1 VIVAAWICL
10 VAPLAAALAITVLG
24 TSISRRTAA
33 YVATSSVLGSFAA
46 ALVVLVKLWGESPD
60 QRSHASTVW
69 EWLTGGSFHVG
80 LRILVDPLSVL
91 MMLIVSGVGFLI
103 VAYSIGYMDGD
114 DEERRYFAYMAL
126 FVFSMLALVQGG
138 NYVILLAGWGLVGL
152 SSYLLIGFWHERPA
166 AVAAA
171 KKAFV
176 MNALGDATMALAFF
190 VLIQHRHSLNFP
202 DAFSIEPGHGWLVNL
217 VALGLLGGAVA
228 KSAQLPLQTWLP
240 DAMEGPTPVSA
251 LIHAATMVTA
261 GVYLIVRTHAV
272 FEQAPRVQ
280 ELAAGLGAGTL
291 LVAGLI
297 ALVQTDIKRV
307 IAYSTMSQIGYMFLG
322 AGIGAYA
329 NAEFHLLT
337 HAFFKALLF
346 MAAGLVIHALAG
358 EQDISRM
365 GGVGR
370 LMPMTRIA
378 FLIGSL
384 ALVGVPPFAGFF
396 SKDSIIASALDRG
409 WYGDL
414 LFAAALAG
422 TFLTGLYAFRL
433 FFIVFPGEPS
443 AFVREH
449 LMRTSHAHGQ
459 EGAHGEAD
467 ASRPHGHD
475 VHEHAGEGPFS
486 MTAPVLVL
494 AVLSVIGGWI
504 QFAPLWHP
512 LSDWLEPVARPLA
525 EPTSTQEAIASLL
538 AFMLGLAGIGVAA
551 LIYAKKWLAV
561 PRWAFG
567 QRVLE
572 HKFYFDELYDL
583 VFYRPAV
590 GFARLFRRAFE
601 EPFVEGSVGG
611 VSESFRDLGLL
622 TRRLQTGLVRTY
634 ALAIAASLAV
644 LTIVFVAVR

>member
-10 VAPLAAALAITVLG
+10 LAPLTAALLITLLG
-24 TSISRRTAA
+24 TGISRRAAA
-33 YVATSSVLGSFAA
+33 YICTTSVFGAFAA
-46 ALVVLVKLWGESPD
+46 AVVVFAKLWGESP
-60 QRSHASTVW
+60 QARSHPSTVW
-69 EWLTGGSFHVG
+69 EWLSAGSFHVG
-80 LRILVDPLSVL
+80 LRILADPLSVF

-126 FVFSMLALVQGG
+126 FVFSMLLLVQAG
-138 NYVILLAGWGLVGL
+138 NLVLLLAGWGLVGL

-171 KKAFV
+171 KKAFI
-176 MNALGDATMALAFF
+176 MNAVGDATMALAFF
-190 VLIQHRHSLNFP
+190 LLIQHRQALNFP
-202 DAFSIEPGHGWLVNL
+202 DAFAVGPGHGWLVNL

-272 FEQAPRVQ
+272 FEQAPHVQ

-291 LVAGLI
+291 LMAGLI

-322 AGIGAYA
+322 AGLGAYA
-329 NAEFHLLT
+329 NAEFHLMT

-358 EQDISRM
+358 EQDIRKM
-365 GGVGR
+365 GGIGR
-370 LMPMTRIA
+370 LMPWTRWA

-384 ALVGVPPFAGFF
+384 SLVGLPPFAGFF
-396 SKDSIIASALDRG
+396 SKDSIIAAALDRG
-409 WYGDL
+409 WYGDV
-414 LFAAALAG
+414 LFAVAFAG

-443 AFVREH
+443 PFVQEH
-449 LMRTSHAHGQ
+449 LMRESHAMGV
-459 EGAHGEAD
+459 EGSHGEAD

-475 VHEHAGEGPFS
+475 VHTHGGEGPFS
-486 MTAPVLVL
+486 MTATVAVL
-494 AVLSVIGGWI
+494 AVLAVIGGWI

-512 LSDWLEPVARPLA
+512 VSTWLEPVARPLA
-525 EPTSTQEAIASLL
+525 EPTNTQEALASLF
-538 AFMLGLAGIGVAA
+538 AFLLGLAGIGVAW
-551 LIYAKKWLAV
+551 LIYGARRWRV
-561 PRWAFG
+561 PTYAFA

-572 HKFYFDELYDL
+572 HKFYFDEAYELA
-583 VFYRPAV
+583 FYRPALAL
-590 GFARLFRRAFE
+590 ARLLGRW
-601 EPFVEGSVGG
+601 VEGAIIGG
-611 VSESFRDLGLL
+611 SIREIAQGFREAGLG
-622 TRRLQTGLVRTY
+622 TGRLQTGLVRTY

-644 LTIVFVAVR
+644 ITIVFVAVR